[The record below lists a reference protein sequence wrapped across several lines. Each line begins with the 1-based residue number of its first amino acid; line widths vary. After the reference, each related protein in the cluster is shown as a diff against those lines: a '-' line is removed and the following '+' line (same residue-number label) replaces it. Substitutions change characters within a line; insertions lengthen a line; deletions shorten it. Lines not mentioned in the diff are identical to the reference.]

1 MTNLTDLFPA
11 VPTYTPA
18 MMQFDG
24 STGYYSNTFTSAG
37 NKVTGIIRFSRDSF
51 ATASGEYLFNSR
63 KTNGRLQ
70 VVVWASNHAN
80 ANYQDRVGMLVQN
93 SVGATICFLI
103 SPTGYMDGEAHTLFC
118 SFDGDAGVATF
129 YIDGANADDA
139 GNAARV
145 APTTGTLSSGVT
157 TDITVGNL
165 GASNYFA
172 GNAGFFGHSD
182 SYLTNWSDFFYTD
195 DSPRQL
201 DTIGWTQ
208 WNAGTFQTPMMTF
221 DGSTGYYT
229 KTQATSGNKVTLVA
243 RFNLIENPSGT
254 GAQYV
259 VRSSGNTTDSRAAI
273 ILSDGNHATPAVR
286 NTINFLAWNSAGA
299 IICRLFSTEGVNMA
313 DTLVTVFAS
322 FDGDTGTGVMRVNGV
337 SEDATHS
344 SRVAPTTGTMDTGS
358 ATQSVGANWDGSLSS
373 NGNIGFV
380 GMRDAYLTNWSDFME
395 ANGSPK
401 ALDESTWT
409 EWGAQPLF
417 WNEHG
422 DMVNNLGS
430 AGALTKNGTINV
442 GKGGNY
448 V

>member
-1 MTNLTDLFPA
+1 MTNLSSLNPYYRTDNA
-11 VPTYTPA
+11 TASAADVATGKTAYVNGGKVTGTGVYSPA
-18 MMQFDG
+18 MMEFDG
-24 STGYYSNTFTSAG
+24 STGYYS
-37 NKVTGIIRFSRDSF
+37 
-51 ATASGEYLFNSR
+51 
-63 KTNGRLQ
+63 
-70 VVVWASNHAN
+70 
-80 ANYQDRVGMLVQN
+80 
-93 SVGATICFLI
+93 
-103 SPTGYMDGEAHTLFC
+103 
-118 SFDGDAGVATF
+118 
-129 YIDGANADDA
+129 
-139 GNAARV
+139 
-145 APTTGTLSSGVT
+145 
-157 TDITVGNL
+157 
-165 GASNYFA
+165 
-172 GNAGFFGHSD
+172 
-182 SYLTNWSDFFYTD
+182 
-195 DSPRQL
+195 
-201 DTIGWTQ
+201 
-208 WNAGTFQTPMMTF
+208 
-221 DGSTGYYT
+221 

-380 GMRDAYLTNWSDFME
+380 GMHDAYLTNWQDFMAADGTPKE
-395 ANGSPK
+395 IDEIGWKQWGGQPLFWNKGGLMTDNAGSAGAMTKNGTITGPSGG
-401 ALDESTWT
+401 W
-409 EWGAQPLF
+409 PLF

-422 DMVNNLGS
+422 QGSNNQGS
-430 AGALTKNGTINV
+430 AGDMTENGLIVV
-442 GKGGNY
+442 GNGGN
-448 V
+448 

>member
-24 STGYYSNTFTSAG
+24 STGYYNKASLTTVG
-37 NKVTGIIRFSRDSF
+37 NKVSFVARFKHASFLGAAKEQRIIGLYDSSYRGLVTSYSSDYTT
-51 ATASGEYLFNSR
+51 TARRSLLS
-63 KTNGRLQ
+63 LI
-70 VVVWASNHAN
+70 
-80 ANYQDRVGMLVQN
+80 VQN
-93 SVGATICFLI
+93 SAGSTVCRVFANIAVDDNNT
-103 SPTGYMDGEAHTLFC
+103 HTLLA
-118 SFDGDAGVATF
+118 SYDGDAGEATMVL
-129 YIDGANADDA
+129 DGVDVLDTGHAEHTL
-139 GNAARV
+139 
-145 APTTGTLSSGVT
+145 TTGTLETGSMSAE
-157 TDITVGNL
+157 VGR
-165 GASNYFA
+165 F
-172 GNAGFFGHSD
+172 NAGSEYLGDIGFVGYRD
-182 SYLTNWSDFFYTD
+182 AYLTNWSDFFYTD
-195 DSPRQL
+195 GSPRQL

-373 NGNIGFV
+373 N
-380 GMRDAYLTNWSDFME
+380 
-395 ANGSPK
+395 
-401 ALDESTWT
+401 
-409 EWGAQPLF
+409 
-417 WNEHG
+417 
-422 DMVNNLGS
+422 
-430 AGALTKNGTINV
+430 
-442 GKGGNY
+442 
-448 V
+448 